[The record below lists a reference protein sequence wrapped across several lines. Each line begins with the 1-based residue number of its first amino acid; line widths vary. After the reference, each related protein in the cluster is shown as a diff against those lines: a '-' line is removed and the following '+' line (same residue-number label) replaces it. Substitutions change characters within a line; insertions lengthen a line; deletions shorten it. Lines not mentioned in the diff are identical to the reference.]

1 MSSINQLATIDTA
14 LLTDL
19 TVEQSAIVEGGLFLY
34 IQGIQAVTAGADT
47 FGADDTYVSYTDAMG
62 KKTALSETGMSTGTY
77 RNVNFGTPVFGT
89 GSVQLFDSDWGRDD
103 SLGGFRVTGP
113 TNGQVVQR
121 VSGSGS
127 TYDVFYS
134 VFA

>member
-1 MSSINQLATIDTA
+1 MSSINQLAAIDTA

-34 IQGIQAVTAGADT
+34 IQGIQAIRAGADT
-47 FGADDTYVSYTDAMG
+47 FGDDETYISYTDSMG
-62 KKTALSETGMSTGTY
+62 KKSALGETSMSSGEY
-77 RNVNFGTPVFGT
+77 HDVSFGTPVFGV
-89 GSVQLFDSDWGRDD
+89 GSVQLFDSDWGQDD
-103 SLGGFRVTGP
+103 SLGGFRVSGP
-113 TNGQVVQR
+113 TNGPAVQR

-127 TYDVFYS
+127 TYDVYYS

>member
-1 MSSINQLATIDTA
+1 MATVNQLNSIDTE

-19 TVEQSAIVEGGLFLY
+19 TVEQASIVEGGLFLY
-34 IQGIQAVTAGADT
+34 IQGIQAITAGADS
-47 FGADDTYVSYTDAMG
+47 FGDDDTYISYTDSRG
-62 KKTALSETGMSTGTY
+62 KKTALGETGMSSGEY
-77 RNVNFGTPVFGT
+77 KDVSFGTPVFGT
-89 GSVQLFDSDWGRDD
+89 GSIQLFDSDWGRDD

>member
-1 MSSINQLATIDTA
+1 MSTFNQLNSIDNE
-14 LLTDL
+14 LLTEL
-19 TVEQSAIVEGGLFLY
+19 TVEQAAIVEGGLFLY
-34 IQGIQAVTAGADT
+34 IQGIQAITAGADS
-47 FGADDTYVSYTDAMG
+47 FGADDTYISYTDSRG
-62 KKTALSETGMSTGTY
+62 KKSALGETGMSSGEYKAVDFGTY
-77 RNVNFGTPVFGT
+77 VNGT